1 MGPLW
6 NYKKE
11 DDTSCFTRKGPDNQ
25 AALAA
30 MLMDLYKG
38 EEEDFARL
46 HCRDGFSMYNPVDWV
61 SLIIQHLFYHWGAL
75 TEYSGCFKNSHGGR

>member
-1 MGPLW
+1 M
-6 NYKKE
+6 E
-11 DDTSCFTRKGPDNQ
+11 DDTSLYTEKGPDDQ
-25 AALAA
+25 ATLAST
-30 MLMDLYKG
+30 LMDLYKG

-46 HCRDGFSMYNPVDWV
+46 QCQYDFSMYNPVDWV